1 MAGNAYAKLFTRC
14 FNTITVIATPVLAL
28 LSADDR
34 TSSETHD
41 CNEQNPMRNW
51 EIQRENCRVKLS
63 FLLGRYI
70 AYPVR
75 R

>member
-41 CNEQNPMRNW
+41 CNEQNPM
-51 EIQRENCRVKLS
+51 
-63 FLLGRYI
+63 
-70 AYPVR
+70 
-75 R
+75 